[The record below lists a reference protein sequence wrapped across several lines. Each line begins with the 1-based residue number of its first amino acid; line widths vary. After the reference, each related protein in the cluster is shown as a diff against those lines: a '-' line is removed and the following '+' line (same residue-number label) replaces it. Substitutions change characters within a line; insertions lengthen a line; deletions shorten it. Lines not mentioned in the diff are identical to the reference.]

1 LNPTI
6 TVAIPV
12 YNDAHVVNRAITSAL
27 NQSLLPFEVMIVDD
41 GSEDDLEGLISKYK
55 HPVLRYLRKEHSGL
69 AKTRNFAVNHSR
81 GEYIAFLD
89 ADDAYMPTYMEEV
102 TSAIKQFK
110 PDMVYTAYR
119 LCKREGDLL
128 QERYIGMNGGD
139 TIYERLLCF
148 GNFICIS
155 TVTAKVDTLKAL
167 GGFYEHLRVNCG
179 CEDWDMWIRL
189 SKNGYLHFVN
199 KILVEKIFNHRG
211 PYKREKRLY
220 RLDNR
225 EVVGRGL
232 NLDSNSANTYRN
244 RAFSN
249 LYYLWARIEMEDKH
263 FFNVALFLLLGT
275 LHYPLFPFRLAR
287 RIVRLQAVK
296 RGLIQFSDF

>member
-1 LNPTI
+1 MNPTI
-6 TVAIPV
+6 TIAIPV
-12 YNDAHVVNRAITSAL
+12 YNDAHVVHRAITSAL

-41 GSEDDLEGLISKYK
+41 GSEDDLESLISKYK
-55 HPVLRYLRKEHSGL
+55 HPILRYLRKEHSGL
-69 AKTRNFAVNHSR
+69 AKTRNFAVNHSL

-89 ADDAYMPTYMEEV
+89 ADDAYLPTYMEEV

-110 PDMVYTAYR
+110 PDMVYTGYR
-119 LCKREGDLL
+119 LYKREGGLL
-128 QERYIGMNGGD
+128 KERCIGMNGSEA
-139 TIYERLLCF
+139 IYERLLCF
-148 GNFICIS
+148 ANFICIS
-155 TVTAKVDTLKAL
+155 TVTVSVDTLKAL

-189 SKNGYLHFVN
+189 SQSGYLHFVD
-199 KILVEKIFNHRG
+199 KVLVEKFFNPKG
-211 PYKREKRLY
+211 PYKREKSLY

-225 EVVGRGL
+225 EIIERGL
-232 NLDSNSANTYRN
+232 NLDPDSANTYRN

-263 FFNVALFLLLGT
+263 FLNMAISLLLGT

-287 RIVRLQAVK
+287 RIIRFRAVK
-296 RGLIQFSDF
+296 RGVIPFSEF